1 MNRYDF
7 LLDTFET
14 ERIKTLSVW
23 SQFKD
28 SDMNFRPEPRA
39 RTPHE
44 HMVHQCVSEDTW
56 MRTMLDIDT
65 GEPPLPKQEDRL
77 NFLTAYADASEK
89 RLLQLRTK
97 PERWFEEMTNFFSV
111 ERTRAWV
118 VVRRVAHTAHHR
130 GQLTAYLR
138 LLGGELYSTYGPT
151 ADTGGLFQN
160 QAPVIYRYPDVP
172 SLLESEGHGGTRP
185 ALPGPGNKSPTER
198 PDH

>member
-7 LLDTFET
+7 LLETFET

-77 NFLTAYADASEK
+77 NFLTAYANASEK

-111 ERTRAWV
+111 ERVRAWV
-118 VVRRVAHTAHHR
+118 LVRRVAHTAHHR

-160 QAPVIYRYPDVP
+160 QAPVIYRYPDVR
-172 SLLESEGHGGTRP
+172 SLLEAEGRGGTGP
-185 ALPGPGNKSPTER
+185 ALPSPGHKSLTER
-198 PDH
+198 PNH

>member
-7 LLDTFET
+7 LLETFET

-28 SDMNFRPEPRA
+28 SDMNFRPAPRA

-44 HMVHQCVSEDTW
+44 HLVHQCVSEDTW

-77 NFLTAYADASEK
+77 NFLAAYADASEK

-97 PERWFEEMTNFFSV
+97 PERWFEETTNFFSV

-118 VVRRVAHTAHHR
+118 LVRRVAHTAHHR

-172 SLLESEGHGGTRP
+172 SLLEAEERGGTGP
-185 ALPGPGNKSPTER
+185 ALPGPGEKSPTER
-198 PDH
+198 PNH

>member
-7 LLDTFET
+7 LLETFET
-14 ERIKTLSVW
+14 EKIKTLAVW

-56 MRTMLDIDT
+56 MKTMLDIDT

-77 NFLTAYADASEK
+77 NFLTAYATASEK

-97 PERWFEEMTNFFSV
+97 PERWFEEPTNFFSV
-111 ERTRAWV
+111 ERVRAWV
-118 VVRRVAHTAHHR
+118 LVRRVAHTAHHR

-160 QAPVIYRYPDVP
+160 QDASNISLSRCAFVIR
-172 SLLESEGHGGTRP
+172 SRR
-185 ALPGPGNKSPTER
+185 A
-198 PDH
+198 